1 MTVSTFDCHSLFAG
15 TLLEPLC
22 EAQTLKERVIDRR
35 RDSEKTSIH
44 QSLDTFFQDYYLA
57 LQRQPSSLLVH
68 RRNMEAVAKYDFKA
82 TADDELSF
90 KRGDILKVTDTLTTK
105 HLNNKILKIKL

>member
-1 MTVSTFDCHSLFAG
+1 MTVSTFDCHYLFAG

-44 QSLDTFFQDYYLA
+44 QSLDTFFSRLLFSPSKTAKQLA
-57 LQRQPSSLLVH
+57 RAQKEHGGRCQV
-68 RRNMEAVAKYDFKA
+68 RF
-82 TADDELSF
+82 
-90 KRGDILKVTDTLTTK
+90 
-105 HLNNKILKIKL
+105 